1 MLACR
6 KGHVPILDLLLEHG
20 AQTDVRSNVSHALHL
35 SALSQFILRFSSF
48 SKSGWTP
55 LMRASLDGRTVAVE
69 SLLHRDDRVHLQ
81 EDVSAEYLIACL

>member
-1 MLACR
+1 MCPFSISYLSMARRRTC
-6 KGHVPILDLLLEHG
+6 G
-20 AQTDVRSNVSHALHL
+20 ATYATHFIYLHYHYSYCVL
-35 SALSQFILRFSSF
+35 SSF